1 MRVQVGLLG
10 RSPGPPRVGDGGGV
24 EGREGGRV
32 HVSPAMANEARK
44 CVIVVTDLS
53 FPAANLHSVRPRAG
67 ERLGRKNVLGRKK
80 KRRRR
85 KRRRR
90 ISSPAWRRR
99 SSRYRAPMLDQ
110 TIKFMIS
117 GDKQMLGGREV
128 QTRR

>member
-1 MRVQVGLLG
+1 MAWR
-10 RSPGPPRVGDGGGV
+10 
-24 EGREGGRV
+24 GGRV
-32 HVSPAMANEARK
+32 RVSPAMANEARK

-53 FPAANLHSVRPRAG
+53 FPAANLRSVRPRARG
-67 ERLGRKNVLGRKK
+67 TARKEKCPGKKKK

-99 SSRYRAPMLDQ
+99 SSGYRAPMLDQ